1 MPDPDSAAPAA
12 GDDPGVAAAAGG
24 TAHAA
29 RRPGRADDTAPPVP
43 GHAPGAAPTVPGQA
57 PEAASAPPHSRATKG
72 VARNT
77 AIFSAATG
85 LSRVAGLIRE
95 VVARGYFGTTGP
107 ASAFTV
113 AFQVPN
119 LIRGLF
125 ADAALSSAFVPVFTE
140 LLEKDR
146 RPDAFRLASTLL
158 LVIIAALGAITALF
172 ILGAGTVM
180 PLFLLGNKFDQ
191 ALVDLTVGL
200 SRVMFPIVVLLGIN
214 GLVVGILNAYGQF
227 SVPALAPLLWN
238 AVIIG
243 SLVVLHGLFTGDER
257 IYAYAI
263 GVLVGTVL
271 QLAITLPGLR
281 RLDFRLVPAYELRD
295 PLLRRVLVL
304 MLPVTIGL
312 GIINF
317 DLLIN
322 SIIGTLISKQT
333 PSAIETAFRVY
344 MLPQG
349 MFSVAVAT
357 VLFPTLSRLA
367 ARRDFDALRRTMGTG
382 LRQIFL
388 LLVPAAVFSAVLAE
402 PIVRLLFERGEFGPG
417 STDTVALA
425 LFWFSFSLPF
435 AGANL
440 LLTRTFFSLQE
451 PWLPTRLAAGNLVI
465 NTIIS
470 LLLYRPFGIA
480 GVVIGTAVASLG
492 MMLGQ
497 YFVLRRLLG
506 GDLEGATTLRAL
518 AQITA
523 ASALMGALAWAGHA
537 GLQDLLGD
545 AFVAQLVAIGSAAAI
560 AAAAY
565 AGATLLLRVEEAQR
579 IERFVL
585 ARLRA
590 RRSA

>member
-1 MPDPDSAAPAA
+1 VSSKASGATGDQEPPADSATPRS
-12 GDDPGVAAAAGG
+12 
-24 TAHAA
+24 AA
-29 RRPGRADDTAPPVP
+29 R
-43 GHAPGAAPTVPGQA
+43 GA
-57 PEAASAPPHSRATKG
+57 
-72 VARNT
+72 ARNT
-77 AIFSAATG
+77 AIFSIATG
-85 LSRVAGLIRE
+85 LSRIAGLIRE
-95 VVARGYFGTTGP
+95 VVARGYFGTTGA

-119 LIRGLF
+119 LIRGLV

-140 LLEKDR
+140 LLEKER
-146 RPDAFRLASTLL
+146 RGDAFRLASTLL
-158 LVIIAALGAITALF
+158 LVIVAALGAITALF

-180 PLFLLGNKFDQ
+180 PLFLPGDQFDQ
-191 ALVDLTVGL
+191 GLVDLTIGL

-243 SLVVLHGLFTGDER
+243 SLVALHGLFEGDER

-263 GVLVGTVL
+263 GVLIGTVL
-271 QLAITLPGLR
+271 QLAIALPGLR
-281 RLDFRLVPAYELRD
+281 RLDFRLVPAFDLRN

-322 SIIGTLISKQT
+322 SIIGTLISKET
-333 PSAIETAFRVY
+333 PAAIDAAFRVY

-367 ARRDFDALRRTMGTG
+367 ARRDLAGLRRTLGTG

-388 LLVPAAVFSAVLAE
+388 FLVPAAVFSAVLAE
-402 PIVRLLFERGEFGPG
+402 PIVRLLYERGEFGPG

-451 PWLPTRLAAGNLVI
+451 PWMPTKLAGGNLAV
-465 NTIIS
+465 NAVVS
-470 LLLYRPFGIA
+470 LLLYRPLGIA

-492 MMLGQ
+492 MTLGQ

-506 GDLEGATTLRAL
+506 GDLEGATTLRSL
-518 AQITA
+518 AQVSA
-523 ASALMGALAWAGHA
+523 AAALMGALAWSAHA
-537 GLQDLLGD
+537 QLEELVGD
-545 AFVAQLVAIGSAAAI
+545 AFLGQLLAVGFAAVVAAT
-560 AAAAY
+560 AY
-565 AGATLLLRVEEAQR
+565 GGATLLLRVEEAQR
-579 IERFVL
+579 VERFIL
-585 ARLRA
+585 GRLRA
-590 RRSA
+590 RRSAG

>member
-1 MPDPDSAAPAA
+1 MADPDTAALAA
-12 GDDPGVAAAAGG
+12 GDP
-24 TAHAA
+24 
-29 RRPGRADDTAPPVP
+29 
-43 GHAPGAAPTVPGQA
+43 PGARSV
-57 PEAASAPPHSRATKG
+57 RATKG

-85 LSRVAGLIRE
+85 LSRIAGLIRE
-95 VVARGYFGTTGP
+95 VVARGYFGTTGA

-125 ADAALSSAFVPVFTE
+125 ADAALSAAFVPVFTE
-140 LLEKDR
+140 LLEKER
-146 RPDAFRLASTLL
+146 RGDAFRLASTLL
-158 LVIIAALGAITALF
+158 LVIVAALGVITALF
-172 ILGAGTVM
+172 ILGAGTLM
-180 PLFLLGNKFDQ
+180 PLFLPGDQFDQ
-191 ALVDLTVGL
+191 GLIDLTVGL

-243 SLVVLHGLFTGDER
+243 SLVALHGLFEGDER

-271 QLAITLPGLR
+271 QLAVALPGLK
-281 RLDFRLVPAYELRD
+281 RLDFRLVPSLNLRD

-317 DLLIN
+317 DLLVN
-322 SIIGTLISKQT
+322 SIIGALISEQT
-333 PSAIETAFRVY
+333 PAAIDAAFRVY

-357 VLFPTLSRLA
+357 VLFPALSRLA
-367 ARRDFDALRRTMGTG
+367 ARGDLAGLRRTMGTG

-388 LLVPAAVFSAVLAE
+388 MLVPAAVFSAVLAE
-402 PIVRLLFERGEFGPG
+402 PIVRLLYERGEFTPE
-417 STDTVALA
+417 STDTVGLA

-440 LLTRTFFSLQE
+440 LLTRTFFSLQQ
-451 PWLPTRLAAGNLVI
+451 PWLPTKLAGGNLLI
-465 NTIIS
+465 NTLVS
-470 LLLYRPFGIA
+470 LALYRPLGIA
-480 GVVIGTAVASLG
+480 GVVIGTAVASLA
-492 MMLGQ
+492 MTLGQ

-506 GDLEGATTLRAL
+506 GDLEGVKTLRAVG
-518 AQITA
+518 QIA
-523 ASALMGALAWAGHA
+523 AAAALMGALAWSAHS
-537 GLQDLLGD
+537 GLQELLGT
-545 AFVAQLVAIGSAAAI
+545 AFLAQIVAVGGAAAV
-560 AAAAY
+560 AACAYSGAA
-565 AGATLLLRVEEAQR
+565 LLLRVEEAQR
-579 IERFVL
+579 VERFVL
-585 ARLRA
+585 ARVRA
-590 RRSA
+590 RRAA